1 MIFKKFFNKDADKVQ
16 FFAEKFNLSTRTT
29 ELILSRGYNTEEQ
42 IEEFLNPKV
51 MHDPF
56 ALKGMKGLVDR
67 VKLAKEL
74 KDRVLIF
81 GDYDVD
87 GVSATAIMIKALKIF
102 GIEADFYLPNRFVD
116 GYGLTNEVIDKIADK
131 FEPNL
136 IITVDCGVSCA
147 NEIEYAKNKGI
158 DVVVTD
164 HHEIPDIL
172 PDTIVVNAKQTD
184 QDYPFRELCGTG
196 VAFKFAQ
203 ALLGEKE
210 AEQFLPIAAI
220 ATIVDIVPL
229 KNENRTIV
237 TRGLKLCEKYLPVG
251 LKMMFKEY
259 GIPVSN
265 PNSTSISFKIGPKL
279 NASGRMGDA
288 TDSLKVYFETDPV
301 KVKKCL
307 EKIKQHN
314 LKRQDICNKIYDD
327 CEKALAKVDMK
338 NQRVIT
344 LASKAWD
351 KGVLGIVC
359 SRLVE
364 KYHKP
369 TFLFVAEGDMLSGSG
384 RSIDDINIHELLSSM
399 KDILETFGGHSMA
412 AGLTL
417 KLDNY
422 KLFSQKIND
431 FALNHISEDV
441 FMPIEYYDQEVE
453 ESDITPE
460 FVKELA
466 LLEPLGCEN
475 PRPKFKITTQDVEII
490 PLKRLSQHAN
500 FKIGKLN
507 LMYYNFVDNLIKI
520 NFSRQ
525 KSFIFELEPYSMN
538 GTVEAFD
545 GGSFIVEDA
554 YKKLNAIEI
563 NHLVAK
569 EGDAKY
575 KMYPQ
580 SELLGFV
587 SGTTNTVFGTC
598 FVTYSCFDYVEFCK
612 NYNTKDIYHFGIYE
626 DREIGYNSIL
636 LSPKGISW
644 AKNFSKIVFLSPVL
658 DKNFIAALN
667 KITDADIYVPID
679 KEGADPRKFSG
690 VDLSRESFARVF
702 KAISGKLGKGIYNIF
717 DLYDKCELNGISF
730 STFYAAVLVFSQ
742 LELISIFYGDTIS
755 IKANKNVKKELSM
768 SSIYNQLSLIKQTQK
783 GEAEN
788 VKRSKTNI

>member
-116 GYGLTNEVIDKIADK
+116 GYGLTNAVIDKIADK

-554 YKKLNAIEI
+554 FKKLNAIEI